1 MTRLNDTALQ
11 AELKKAR
18 VAQGDIVD
26 SAVPGLAVRVGRGP
40 AATWSLV
47 LRVRGEGGV
56 SRRGFEKKGRR
67 YRLSLGTYPAM
78 SLQAA
83 RARANEFIAQAN
95 AGESPVIALERAAA
109 GGLTV
114 EALAER
120 FLEDYA
126 RSKNLRS
133 ARKYE
138 QAIATH
144 ILPQLGEVSVDA
156 LDREQIRCLIR
167 QVRVPRP
174 RLDTKRGRAHGGIE
188 AARRALGVLRLMV
201 GWAIEERLVN
211 REDNPASRM
220 ERHLPKKRK
229 ADRVLSIDEVRAVW
243 RAADSG
249 FAFDN
254 HARLMLLTGCRAG
267 EWARARWPWVNLKQ
281 GLLSIP
287 ASEYKTNR
295 PHVVPLVPEAVAIL
309 KNSFKGGKGD
319 YVLSTTEGEKP
330 IRGIAKFYRTRLP
343 SAIATKHGAVLSAPF
358 TSHDLRRS
366 TVTHIAESIGIGGEP
381 LIKRLLGHADG
392 SVTAIY
398 NRYGYMKEMRAA
410 LEAWARELTR

>member
-1 MTRLNDTALQ
+1 M
-11 AELKKAR
+11 
-18 VAQGDIVD
+18 
-26 SAVPGLAVRVGRGP
+26 
-40 AATWSLV
+40 
-47 LRVRGEGGV
+47 
-56 SRRGFEKKGRR
+56 
-67 YRLSLGTYPAM
+67 
-78 SLQAA
+78 
-83 RARANEFIAQAN
+83 
-95 AGESPVIALERAAA
+95 IALERAAA

-126 RSKNLRS
+126 RSKNLKS
-133 ARKYE
+133 VRKYE

-156 LDREQIRCLIR
+156 LDREQIRSLIR

-174 RLDTKRGRAHGGIE
+174 RADTKRGRAHGGIE

-309 KNSFKGGKGD
+309 ENSFKGGKR
-319 YVLSTTEGEKP
+319 LQSTRRCTST
-330 IRGIAKFYRTRLP
+330 IAGRTC
-343 SAIATKHGAVLSAPF
+343 APA
-358 TSHDLRRS
+358 SNS
-366 TVTHIAESIGIGGEP
+366 
-381 LIKRLLGHADG
+381 
-392 SVTAIY
+392 
-398 NRYGYMKEMRAA
+398 
-410 LEAWARELTR
+410 

>member
-1 MTRLNDTALQ
+1 MTRLNDTALK

-18 VAQGDIVD
+18 ETQEEIVD
-26 SAVPGLAVRVGRGP
+26 IAVPGLAVRVGRGP

-47 LRVRGEGGV
+47 FGVRGEGGI
-56 SRRGFEKKGRR
+56 SRRGFERKGRR

-78 SLQAA
+78 SLEAA
-83 RARANEFIAQAN
+83 RARANEFLAQAN
-95 AGESPVIALERAAA
+95 AGQSPVIALERAAA
-109 GGLTV
+109 GGMTVAALT
-114 EALAER
+114 ER

-156 LDREQIRCLIR
+156 LDREQIRSLIR

-174 RLDTKRGRAHGGIE
+174 RLDTKGGRAHGGIE

-229 ADRVLSIDEVRAVW
+229 ADRVLSIDELRAVW

-267 EWARARWPWVNLKQ
+267 ELARARWPWVDLKQ

-287 ASEYKTNR
+287 APEYKTNR
-295 PHVVPLVPEAVAIL
+295 PARGTAGAGR
-309 KNSFKGGKGD
+309 GGD
-319 YVLSTTEGEKP
+319 S
-330 IRGIAKFYRTRLP
+330 
-343 SAIATKHGAVLSAPF
+343 
-358 TSHDLRRS
+358 
-366 TVTHIAESIGIGGEP
+366 
-381 LIKRLLGHADG
+381 
-392 SVTAIY
+392 
-398 NRYGYMKEMRAA
+398 
-410 LEAWARELTR
+410 